1 MRVKQTEEKM
11 ASVRTWSAHGATLMF
26 IGVWIVTTGN
36 IFADPT
42 EKARDAKSAKAVLLG
57 VPLNFE
63 ANQGQTDSRVK
74 FLSHGDG
81 YSLFLTSHEAVFTLR
96 PPAGAKAQP
105 TVFRLEL
112 RGANGAAQV
121 TGFDKLAGV

>member
-1 MRVKQTEEKM
+1 M
-11 ASVRTWSAHGATLMF
+11 ASVRTWSANGITLMF

-63 ANQGQTDSRVK
+63 ANR
-74 FLSHGDG
+74 
-81 YSLFLTSHEAVFTLR
+81 A
-96 PPAGAKAQP
+96 
-105 TVFRLEL
+105 
-112 RGANGAAQV
+112 
-121 TGFDKLAGV
+121 